1 MFFIRCTLQDTLKS
15 CWDLV
20 QINHEETDELHMNPR
35 TTGDYHVIFLS
46 RNTSDNHLCD
56 DNSHW
61 WPLWYECILDK
72 YNSPVYGSRILLGP
86 N

>member
-1 MFFIRCTLQDTLKS
+1 MKPQ
-15 CWDLV
+15 
-20 QINHEETDELHMNPR
+20 

-46 RNTSDNHLCD
+46 RNTSDSHLCD